1 MSSVFTGVISKVL
14 SFLMSLLFFLF
25 KVGFICVMPFATA
38 CIVYFI
44 YYKIKGYTPI
54 IDNRGK
60 WEVPHMLYRLFVLLP
75 KQIILDHFTLDPNT
89 FKEYGVHVVE
99 GEQGS
104 GKTVTMVYLL
114 KKFRTIYPNI
124 KIFTNMEYK
133 YQDGVLNDLSQLSL
147 DTNGV
152 YGEIDVIDEL
162 QSVLDSSFS
171 KNFPVELLS
180 IICQQRKV
188 RRCILSS
195 TQNFPRLAKQLR
207 EQTNFIYRPLTLF
220 GCLTIVRVYK
230 AKLDEN
236 ANFIDKDN
244 KPIKIFF
251 FVHDDDLR
259 NSYDSYKTVDLIKV
273 SKDKKSKGVA

>member
-1 MSSVFTGVISKVL
+1 MENQFERTELLLGKDAIQKLKNAHVAVFGVGG
-14 SFLMSLLFFLF
+14 
-25 KVGFICVMPFATA
+25 VGGF
-38 CIVYFI
+38 
-44 YYKIKGYTPI
+44 
-54 IDNRGK
+54 
-60 WEVPHMLYRLFVLLP
+60 
-75 KQIILDHFTLDPNT
+75 
-89 FKEYGVHVVE
+89 VVE
-99 GEQGS
+99 ALVRS
-104 GKTVTMVYLL
+104 GV
-114 KKFRTIYPNI
+114 
-124 KIFTNMEYK
+124 
-133 YQDGVLNDLSQLSL
+133 
-147 DTNGV
+147 
-152 YGEIDVIDEL
+152 GEIDVIDEL

-251 FVHDDDLR
+251 FVHDEDLR